1 VEPKKIPESCQGAPT
16 GRPISA
22 YQTVVPATDPLP
34 VPDAGRRSR
43 RAPRHL
49 EAKLEAVRS
58 FAGFVRGD
66 GLPAHPIE
74 IFLEVSNV
82 CDLSCVM
89 CPRFSALNPD
99 RKTDLAAVGP
109 GFLAVDSAIGALDRV
124 LTSALVVHAFGYG
137 EPTIY
142 PAFGEALERLAG
154 YDVLLDFFTNGMH
167 FSGRLV
173 ERLVRLAVHQ
183 VTVSFSGATREHYE
197 AVYQGGR
204 FDEVCAGLA
213 RLRDAK
219 RSARTTYPRVHIN
232 SLSFDHHMRSL
243 DRFVDLMAGLGVD
256 RIEVTRLFEH
266 AAIVPELSGH
276 AADMRSPAIR
286 TAVRNARSIAR
297 EHGISLSLHSALLAG
312 LEAPEQG
319 DAAGGAPGVP
329 VEAFPAIASG
339 LPVYPPRGSAPPIP
353 LLDLDADSDDEI
365 RARLGIGSSRP
376 RAGNEAPFVCFEPFK
391 TMYVRSKGHVK
402 SCCYMDDSAPALGNV
417 NGRSGEAVWNGRG
430 FAAMRAAFTSGAYP
444 KKACGSCLANGQAP
458 ASHGVGQMLADYDS
472 WHEEVF
478 GEGIPR
484 DVFVDLAPA
493 SEGRAVV
500 DRLAAASPDL
510 LENPGAVERERKL
523 LAHVEDLTRLEGV
536 PDMLLEGCVDL
547 VTGRGVTGWLW
558 SAVYP
563 DLRLTVCLEVDGRE
577 RGRAKARL
585 FRPDL
590 RASGKGDGWHGF
602 AFDFW
607 RDDAILPGQ
616 TVNVR
621 IGNTRCRLSGP
632 SSVQKPGAP

>member
-1 VEPKKIPESCQGAPT
+1 MERKKIPELCQGAPT
-16 GRPISA
+16 GGLAAA
-22 YQTVVPATDPLP
+22 YQTLVPATDPLP
-34 VPDAGRRSR
+34 VPAATRRPR
-43 RAPRHL
+43 RVPRHL
-49 EAKLEAVRS
+49 EAKLEAVHS
-58 FAGFVRGD
+58 FAGFVRGE
-66 GLPAHPIE
+66 GLPAYPME

-109 GFLAVDSAIGALDRV
+109 GFLAAESAIGALDRL
-124 LTSALVVHAFGYG
+124 LTRALVVHAFGYG

-167 FSGRLV
+167 FSSALV
-173 ERLVRLAVHQ
+173 ERLVRLSVHQ

-197 AVYQGGR
+197 AVYQGGQ

-219 RSARTTYPRVHIN
+219 RAAGTTYPRVHIN

-266 AAIVPELSGH
+266 AATLPELSGH

-286 TAVRNARSIAR
+286 TAVRNARATAH
-297 EHGISLSLHSALLAG
+297 EHGMSLSLHPALLAG
-312 LEAPEQG
+312 LEAPEQA
-319 DAAGGAPGVP
+319 DAADGAPGVP
-329 VEAFPAIASG
+329 VEAFTEIAIG
-339 LPVYPPRGSAPPIP
+339 LPVYPPRGGAPTIP

-365 RARLGIGSSRP
+365 RARLGIGPSRL
-376 RAGNEAPFVCFEPFK
+376 RAGNDAPFVCFEPFK

-402 SCCYMDDSAPALGNV
+402 SCCYMDDGAPALGNV
-417 NGRSGEAVWNGRG
+417 STRSGEAIWNGRG

-444 KKACGSCLANGQAP
+444 KKACGNCLANGQAP
-458 ASHGVGQMLADYDS
+458 TSHGVGQMLADYDS

-478 GEGIPR
+478 GDGIPR
-484 DVFVDLAPA
+484 DAFVDLAPA
-493 SEGRAVV
+493 SEGRSVV
-500 DRLAAASPDL
+500 DRLAAASPEL
-510 LENPGAVERERKL
+510 LENPGALERERKV
-523 LAHVEDLTRLEGV
+523 LAHVEDLTRLEGA
-536 PDMLLEGCVDL
+536 PETLLEGCVDR
-547 VTGRGVTGWLW
+547 VIGRGVSGWLW
-558 SAVYP
+558 SPLYP
-563 DLRLTVCLEVDGRE
+563 DLRLTVRLEVDGRE

-590 RASGKGDGWHGF
+590 RALGKGDGWHGF

-607 RDDAILPGQ
+607 REDAILPGQ
-616 TVNVR
+616 TAIVR
-621 IGNTRCRLSGP
+621 IGNTQCRLAGP
-632 SSVQKPGAP
+632 ASVQKPGAP